1 MSSDCNFSQV
11 IALITPRRTDI
22 LANQGLTR
30 LLSSIQLPNCMLTR
44 RLFRKMSLPSFETK
58 ILKVNPSSI
67 HFTPTA
73 HLDGSLPTI
82 TDPESEKALLE
93 AASIIRDT
101 NETVAFPTETVYG
114 LGGSSLND
122 NSVLSIY
129 RAKNRPSDNPLI
141 THVCSIDQLNRKIYG
156 SKSNSLLENIPEIYH
171 SLISK
176 LWPGPLTILLPVPP
190 IDTLSKLTTGDQPTF
205 AVRIPSD
212 RIARALIALSDT
224 PIAAPSANAST
235 KPSPT
240 LASHVLHDLEG
251 KIPLIL
257 DGGACKIG
265 VESTVVDG
273 LSQPPSLLRPGGF
286 TYEQIVELG
295 GEQWADCKVERRQAV
310 GETEKVRTPG
320 MKYKHYSPSAK
331 VILLV
336 PDPSDTTIDRIGKL
350 RSVLEGESSL
360 RSENLQSVAILTATQ
375 LNNTSI
381 NNLLPTGSS
390 IRLIVES
397 LGSTGQEIQANLFAA
412 LRKADEIEK
421 VQLIIVEG
429 IPEKDEG
436 LAVMNRLRKA
446 AAGNFVSF

>member
-1 MSSDCNFSQV
+1 MLKSQ
-11 IALITPRRTDI
+11 LI
-22 LANQGLTR
+22 G
-30 LLSSIQLPNCMLTR
+30 
-44 RLFRKMSLPSFETK
+44 KMSQRVFETK
-58 ILKVNPSSI
+58 ILKVNPLSI
-67 HFTPTA
+67 HFSPNA
-73 HLDGSLPTI
+73 HIDGSLPI
-82 TDPESEKALLE
+82 ISDPESEKALLE
-93 AASIIRDT
+93 AARIIRDSDD
-101 NETVAFPTETVYG
+101 TVAFPTETVYG

-141 THVCSIDQLNRKIYG
+141 THISSIDQLNRRIYG
-156 SKSNSLLENIPEIYH
+156 DESNSNESPLRNIPEIYH
-171 SLISK
+171 PLISK

-190 IDTLSKLTTGDQPTF
+190 AGSGTLSKLTTGDQPTF
-205 AVRIPSD
+205 AVRIPSS

-257 DGGACKIG
+257 DGGPCKIG

-295 GEQWADCKVERRQAV
+295 GSQWADCRVDRRQTV

-336 PDPSDTTIDRIGKL
+336 PNQKDCTDNRIVKL
-350 RSVLEGESSL
+350 RDIIRAEQSS
-360 RSENLQSVAILTATQ
+360 RSETLKSIAVLTASH
-375 LNNTSI
+375 LNNTSL
-381 NNLLPTGSS
+381 NNILPSES
-390 IRLIVES
+390 NLKLIVES
-397 LGSTGQEIQANLFAA
+397 LGSTGREIQANLFAA
-412 LRKADEIEK
+412 LRRVDEIEK
-421 VQLIIVEG
+421 VDLIIVEG
-429 IPEKDEG
+429 LPEVDEG
-436 LAVMNRLRKA
+436 LAVMNRLKKA
-446 AAGNFVSF
+446 AGGNCISF